1 MDKAEVICGLDAVSK
16 RSDKL
21 KLLKLQINFR
31 HKVLCQTHSD
41 PSVFRFSHCGKQF
54 SVDQLKENLF
64 CLLPSVVT
72 ADGDPPS
79 MLTLD
84 DVLKCPEQLV
94 GERINHRFEVDG
106 ELVWYEGTVDSYNS
120 HSKEYLIAYDGEE
133 DLCSFPLLEDIA
145 SGDLTIN
152 IH

>member
-1 MDKAEVICGLDAVSK
+1 MDKAEVIRGLDAVSK

-31 HKVLCQTHSD
+31 RKVLCQTHSD

-54 SVDQLKENLF
+54 SIDQLKENLF

-72 ADGDPPS
+72 VDGDPPS

-84 DVLKCPEQLV
+84 DVLE
-94 GERINHRFEVDG
+94 
-106 ELVWYEGTVDSYNS
+106 
-120 HSKEYLIAYDGEE
+120 
-133 DLCSFPLLEDIA
+133 
-145 SGDLTIN
+145 
-152 IH
+152 